1 MHMFC
6 STYIMITFIFREW
19 DKFGDIFERWRMGNA
34 QIKLNKQIKEE
45 EEEEKKKKK
54 TPTYCFVF
62 QMKKSIE
69 ETKVMIML
77 SWFIANI

>member
-1 MHMFC
+1 
-6 STYIMITFIFREW
+6 
-19 DKFGDIFERWRMGNA
+19 MGNA

-54 TPTYCFVF
+54 NPTYCFVF